1 MTVSKVNLDEIR
13 LGQKKGNG
21 VEEKDLTRVI
31 MCLRK
36 VGADESSLGKKKGGK
51 WRDSSKL
58 LSMWVSQF
66 CYDNTSLT
74 SFYIITT
81 NQVRF

>member
-36 VGADESSLGKKKGGK
+36 VGADESSLGRRKGGNAETPLNYFPCG
-51 WRDSSKL
+51 SHNVVNVIL
-58 LSMWVSQF
+58 L
-66 CYDNTSLT
+66 
-74 SFYIITT
+74 
-81 NQVRF
+81 

>member
-36 VGADESSLGKKKGGK
+36 VGADESSLGRRKGGNAETPLNYFPCG
-51 WRDSSKL
+51 SHNFVMIIL
-58 LSMWVSQF
+58 L
-66 CYDNTSLT
+66 
-74 SFYIITT
+74 
-81 NQVRF
+81 